1 MNHQKKLSEGDKGQ
15 PTQPP
20 KRIWTQIHRRKK
32 AKAEPQMTDEWEDQA
47 QTPPSNLRMPPE
59 NMEKH

>member
-1 MNHQKKLSEGDKGQ
+1 MDPSSKNKDPQ
-15 PTQPP
+15 PNQPP